1 MMQSVNKLKEVLE
14 KGEVALG
21 TAVFTNNPAV
31 VEIAGYSGLD
41 FVRLDNEYSW
51 RRDESMEH
59 MIRAATIAEI
69 TPILRIDK
77 GDHYLVSKALEIGA
91 GGVLVPDI
99 RTKDEVEELIKA
111 AKFPS
116 KGARG
121 YSNACFSAQWGKRGG
136 EDWIQWSGK
145 EQLVGIMVENEEV
158 MSKLDEIVSMEGLD
172 FVEFGPSDY
181 SLSIGL
187 PGPQKNH
194 PKVQDALKQTVEVAH
209 KYGKPVAVVTGPP
222 LEEEVKKYIDL
233 GCKMIEIGS
242 DVVVLR
248 SIWNA
253 VSNKMREA

>member
-1 MMQSVNKLKEVLE
+1 MQLVNKLRKVLE

-21 TAVFTNNPAV
+21 TAVFTNNPAI

-59 MIRAATIAEI
+59 MIRAATIGEI
-69 TPILRIDK
+69 TPILRVDK

-99 RTKDEVEELIKA
+99 RTKEEVEELIKA
-111 AKFPS
+111 AKFPP

-121 YSNACFSAQWGKRGG
+121 YSSACFSGQWGKRGG
-136 EDWIQWSGK
+136 EDWMKWSGK

-158 MSKLDEIVSMEGLD
+158 MSKLDEIISMEGLD
-172 FVEFGPSDY
+172 FVQFGPSDY
-181 SLSIGL
+181 ALSIGL

-194 PKVQDALKQTVEVAH
+194 PKVQDGIKKTVEVAT
-209 KYGKPVAVVTGPP
+209 KYGKPVALITGPP

-233 GCKMIEIGS
+233 GCRMIEIGN
-242 DVVVLR
+242 DVGVLR
-248 SIWNA
+248 STWENLTTA
-253 VSNKMREA
+253 MRNR

>member
-1 MMQSVNKLKEVLE
+1 MQLVNKLRKVLE

-21 TAVFTNNPAV
+21 TAVFTNNPAI

-51 RRDESMEH
+51 RRDEAMEH
-59 MIRAATIAEI
+59 MIRAATIGEI
-69 TPILRIDK
+69 TPILRVDK

-99 RTKDEVEELIKA
+99 RTKEEVGELIKA
-111 AKFPS
+111 ARFPP

-121 YSNACFSAQWGKRGG
+121 YSSVCFSDQWGKRGG
-136 EDWIQWSGK
+136 EDWMKWSGK

-158 MSKLDEIVSMEGLD
+158 MSKLDEIISMEGLD
-172 FVEFGPSDY
+172 FVQFGPSDY
-181 SLSIGL
+181 ALSIGL

-194 PKVQDALKQTVEVAH
+194 PKVQDGIKKTVEVAT
-209 KYGKPVAVVTGPP
+209 KYGKPVALITGPP

-233 GCKMIEIGS
+233 GCRMIEIGN
-242 DVVVLR
+242 DVGVLR
-248 SIWNA
+248 STWENLTTA
-253 VSNKMREA
+253 MRNR